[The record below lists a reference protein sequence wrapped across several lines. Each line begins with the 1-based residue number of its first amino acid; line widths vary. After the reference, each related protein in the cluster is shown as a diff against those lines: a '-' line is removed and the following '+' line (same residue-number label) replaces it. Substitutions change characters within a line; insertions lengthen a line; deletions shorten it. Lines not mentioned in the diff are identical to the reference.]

1 MNAYNEASLIVYPS
15 GYKESKIYA
24 QKPID
29 GSGDL
34 TFARASSA
42 TRVNEQGLI
51 ETAAIIGDEM
61 VANGD
66 FASDTIWAKD
76 AGWTIANGK
85 ATCSSS
91 GRMFQAIPYL
101 EANVG
106 ATVIVTFDVVD
117 YTSGSFVLN
126 CYGAISPTA
135 TSVGTYSFIA
145 TTVDN
150 TNLYVN
156 NAGVSGVG
164 SIDNISVKLY
174 AATNIPRIDYTGG
187 GCGKLL
193 LEPQRTN
200 IAEYSNDFNSWGAY
214 GTPTITSGQS
224 FPFAA
229 EDSTLI
235 EFATSSSFVRLLGVD
250 VSSGTHTISF
260 WAKKSVSSSC
270 LINADGKTG
279 TFNFDTGVFA
289 SGTATGT
296 MVALTDGW
304 FKCTMTFLGVGATA
318 QIRIQGVS
326 YPFGAYFFGF
336 QIEAGSYPTSLIN
349 TSGTTVTRVADESS
363 TTGLSSA
370 IGQTEGVLYAKIASF
385 TNTSPIS
392 SVINISD
399 GSSSNQI
406 AMWYGTNLN
415 EFKILIRQSG
425 NKLFHTTTLTDATQ
439 FIKVAVLYKS
449 GGSKVYINGSLITS
463 STSPFTFTNPLS
475 VVDFSGIG
483 LGNVD
488 FNGKLQE
495 LQLFPSALDDATL
508 ATLTTL

>member
-1 MNAYNEASLIVYPS
+1 MNAYNDASLIAYPS

-29 GSGDL
+29 GTGDL

-51 ETAAIIGDEM
+51 E
-61 VANGD
+61 
-66 FASDTIWAKD
+66 
-76 AGWTIANGK
+76 
-85 ATCSSS
+85 
-91 GRMFQAIPYL
+91 
-101 EANVG
+101 
-106 ATVIVTFDVVD
+106 VV
-117 YTSGSFVLN
+117 
-126 CYGAISPTA
+126 
-135 TSVGTYSFIA
+135 
-145 TTVDN
+145 
-150 TNLYVN
+150 
-156 NAGVSGVG
+156 
-164 SIDNISVKLY
+164 
-174 AATNIPRIDYTGG
+174 ATNVPRIDFTGG

-193 LEPQRTN
+193 LEGQRTN
-200 IAEYSNDFNSWGAY
+200 YSLYSDDLTQFIQS
-214 GTPTITSGQS
+214 GTITLTSGQADYNGNTNAYKVNNGTTS
-224 FPFAA
+224 SYIYLNDGGISVGVVATYSAYIKNVDASTSQIYSRFSNTAFIINLNWTGTVLTSLTAVSS
-229 EDSTLI
+229 ETLI
-235 EFATSSSFVRLLGVD
+235 SYDFEELSGGFYRVWATYTTRDATQKFRIYPSVGSSNENIIYGGHQV
-250 VSSGTHTISF
+250 
-260 WAKKSVSSSC
+260 
-270 LINADGKTG
+270 
-279 TFNFDTGVFA
+279 
-289 SGTATGT
+289 
-296 MVALTDGW
+296 
-304 FKCTMTFLGVGATA
+304 
-318 QIRIQGVS
+318 
-326 YPFGAYFFGF
+326 
-336 QIEAGSYPTSLIN
+336 EEGSYETSLIN
-349 TSGTTVTRVADESS
+349 TSGTTVTRVADSSS
-363 TTGLSSA
+363 TTGLSSV

-406 AMWYGTNLN
+406 AIWYGTNLN

-463 STSPFTFTNPLS
+463 STSTFTFTNPLS
-475 VVDFSGIG
+475 VVDFGGIG